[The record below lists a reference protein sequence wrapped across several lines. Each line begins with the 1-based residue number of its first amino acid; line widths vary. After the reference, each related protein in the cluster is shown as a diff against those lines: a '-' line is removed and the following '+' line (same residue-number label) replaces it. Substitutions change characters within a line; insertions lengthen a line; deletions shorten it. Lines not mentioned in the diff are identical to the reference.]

1 MPGSF
6 SSSPKSRPVPASS
19 PLTGFGGA
27 SLAEFLHIRTR
38 GVALRPRRPPARLEV
53 LMAQARLFMEKN
65 PLERKMQATTLAR

>member
-1 MPGSF
+1 M
-6 SSSPKSRPVPASS
+6 
-19 PLTGFGGA
+19 
-27 SLAEFLHIRTR
+27 AEFLHIRTR